1 MLSALVLTV
10 ASATLLSF
18 EASSMDLKERP
29 VAKVVKLLKDMKSE
43 LETEHKKDTELFE
56 KMGCWCETNEKA
68 KTTAIETAN
77 SRIDQLHS
85 DIGKY
90 SGKTG
95 QLEATIA
102 QSEKELGENS
112 AGLDKATEVRAKESA
127 EFNQEEKDIVQSLA
141 AMKNAITV
149 LGKHHSEFLQKGA
162 AHHAVKQVLKHK
174 LPAEHKQVLTS
185 FVQTSQPGLTNSG
198 SYAPASGQ
206 IFGILKQM
214 KEEFESNLAKMQE
227 EEKTAQTDFAELKT
241 AKSAE
246 IAGNK
251 KMTKDKT
258 AELADTEDALAKAKE
273 DLDLTREALA
283 ADTKFLSELKL
294 RCQQSDKDFEL
305 RSKTRLQEIAGV
317 SETIKILT
325 DDDAREV
332 MGKTM
337 DSETPVFTQTQAETT
352 MQAKMRAK
360 ASAAL
365 KMVAKKQHSLALLA
379 LSQRVKLDPFK
390 KLNGIIDDMSGALKK
405 QLQDEVVER
414 DFCVKEFN
422 ENDVSTLHKNNEI
435 KDLQALI
442 ETSKATIDTLTSEM
456 AQLQKDIEEMEVQM
470 KKASEEREAANHEFQ
485 VAVTDQRA
493 TQTILKKALARL
505 EQFYGKQ
512 TLIQMGQEPGA
523 AVPPPPPAMSEM
535 KPNQGSGGV
544 MMLIQNIIEEAHE
557 MEVDA
562 LSAEADAQA
571 GYEEFIKNSNAAIAT
586 AKKQITEKT
595 DSRADTEATKVGA
608 EGDMAA
614 ALTDAEKLATYKAE
628 LHKSCDFLTKNFDM
642 RQGAITAEIEGLGQA
657 KSILAGADFGF

>member
-1 MLSALVLTV
+1 MLTALLLAV
-10 ASATLLSF
+10 ASSGTLLSM
-18 EASSMDLKERP
+18 EAATMDLKERP
-29 VAKVVKLLKDMKSE
+29 VQKVVKLLKDMKSE

-56 KMGCWCETNEKA
+56 KMECWCETNEKA
-68 KTTAIETAN
+68 KTQAIETAN
-77 SRIDQLHS
+77 SRIDQLHA
-85 DIGKY
+85 DIGKH

-95 QLEATIA
+95 SLEATIA

-149 LGKHHSEFLQKGA
+149 LSKHHSEFLQKGA

-174 LPAEHKQVLTS
+174 LPAEHSRVLTS
-185 FVQTSQPGLTNSG
+185 FVQKGPPTNSG
-198 SYAPASGQ
+198 SYTPASGQ
-206 IFGILKQM
+206 IFGILNQM
-214 KEEFESNLAKMQE
+214 KEEFETNLAKMQE
-227 EEKTAQTDFAELKT
+227 EEKTAQTDFADLKS

-294 RCQQSDKDFEL
+294 RCQQSDKDWEL
-305 RSKTRLQEIAGV
+305 RSKTRLEEIAAV

-325 DDDAREV
+325 DDDARET
-332 MGKTM
+332 MGRTM
-337 DSETPVFTQTQAETT
+337 DSETPVFVQTGAETT
-352 MQAKMRAK
+352 LQAKVRAA
-360 ASAAL
+360 ASVAL
-365 KMVAKKQHSLALLA
+365 KKVATKHRSLALLA

-422 ENDVSTLHKNNEI
+422 ENDVQTLKKNNEI

-442 ETSKATIDTLTSEM
+442 ETSKATIDTLTAEM
-456 AQLQKDIEEMEVQM
+456 AQLGKDIEEMEVQM
-470 KKASEEREAANHEFQ
+470 KKASEEREASNHEFQ

-493 TQTILKKALARL
+493 TQTILKKALAKL
-505 EQFYGKQ
+505 ESFYGKKA
-512 TLIQMGQEPGA
+512 LMQMGQEPGA

-544 MMLIQNIIEEAHE
+544 MVLIQDIIEEAHE

-562 LSAEADAQA
+562 LKAESDSQA

-595 DSRADTEATKVGA
+595 DSRSDTESTKVGA
-608 EGDMAA
+608 EGDLAA
-614 ALTDAEKLATYKAE
+614 SLEDAEKLSTYKAD
-628 LHKSCDFLTKNFDM
+628 LHKSCDFLMKNFDT
-642 RQGAITAEIEGLGQA
+642 RQSAITAEIEGLGQA
-657 KSILAGADFGF
+657 KSILSGADFGF

>member
-1 MLSALVLTV
+1 
-10 ASATLLSF
+10 
-18 EASSMDLKERP
+18 
-29 VAKVVKLLKDMKSE
+29 
-43 LETEHKKDTELFE
+43 
-56 KMGCWCETNEKA
+56 
-68 KTTAIETAN
+68 
-77 SRIDQLHS
+77 
-85 DIGKY
+85 
-90 SGKTG
+90 
-95 QLEATIA
+95 
-102 QSEKELGENS
+102 
-112 AGLDKATEVRAKESA
+112 
-127 EFNQEEKDIVQSLA
+127 
-141 AMKNAITV
+141 
-149 LGKHHSEFLQKGA
+149 
-162 AHHAVKQVLKHK
+162 
-174 LPAEHKQVLTS
+174 
-185 FVQTSQPGLTNSG
+185 
-198 SYAPASGQ
+198 
-206 IFGILKQM
+206 M
-214 KEEFESNLAKMQE
+214 KEEFETNLAKMQE
-227 EEKTAQTDFAELKT
+227 EEKTAQTDFADLKT

-294 RCQQSDKDFEL
+294 RCQQSDKDWEL
-305 RSKTRLQEIAGV
+305 RSKTRLEEIAAV

-337 DSETPVFTQTQAETT
+337 DSETPVFTQTEAETS

-365 KMVAKKQHSLALLA
+365 KMVAKKQHSLTLLA

-456 AQLQKDIEEMEVQM
+456 AELQKEIEEMEVQM
-470 KKASEEREAANHEFQ
+470 KKASEERENSNHEFQ
-485 VAVTDQRA
+485 TAVTDQRA

-505 EQFYGKQ
+505 ESFYGKK
-512 TLIQMGQEPGA
+512 TLIQMGQRQEPGA
-523 AVPPPPPAMSEM
+523 AVPPPPPAMEEM

-544 MMLIQNIIEEAHE
+544 MMLIQNIIEEAKE

-562 LSAEADAQA
+562 LAAESDAQA

-595 DSRADTEATKVGA
+595 DSRSDTEATKVGA

-614 ALTDAEKLATYKAE
+614 ALDDAEKLATYKAE
-628 LHKSCDFLTKNFDM
+628 LHKSCDFLMKNFDL